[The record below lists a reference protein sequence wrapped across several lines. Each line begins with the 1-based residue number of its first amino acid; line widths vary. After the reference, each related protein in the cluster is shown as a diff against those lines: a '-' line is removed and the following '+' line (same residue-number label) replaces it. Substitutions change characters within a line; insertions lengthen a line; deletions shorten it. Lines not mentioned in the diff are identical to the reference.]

1 MSSLLG
7 RVPARGESV
16 QWREFGAEAIL
27 LDPVTGQFAQVN
39 DSGMAIW
46 ARIDGC
52 RTIEDIGREIA
63 GECEVDPADI
73 VTDVQAFIDDLV
85 DKRLLTL
92 AS

>member
-1 MSSLLG
+1 MSSPLG

-16 QWREFGAEAIL
+16 QWREFGSEAIL

-46 ARIDGC
+46 TRIDG
-52 RTIEDIGREIA
+52 RLTVGDIARAIA
-63 GECEVDPADI
+63 GEFEAD
-73 VTDVQAFIDDLV
+73 VEDVVADVQTFIDDLL
-85 DKRLLTL
+85 DKELLTL

>member
-16 QWREFGAEAIL
+16 QWREFGSEAIL

-39 DSGMAIW
+39 NSGVAIW
-46 ARIDGC
+46 ACIDGR
-52 RTIEDIGREIA
+52 RTVEEIA
-63 GECEVDPADI
+63 RQIAADFEADPTDVVADI
-73 VTDVQAFIDDLV
+73 QAFIGDLI

>member
-16 QWREFGAEAIL
+16 QWREFGSEAIL

-39 DSGMAIW
+39 DTGVVIW
-46 ARIDGC
+46 ACIDGR
-52 RTIEDIGREIA
+52 RTVEEIA
-63 GECEVDPADI
+63 RQVAADFEADQAD
-73 VTDVQAFIDDLV
+73 VVADVQAFIGDLI